1 MLSFV
6 LLAYDWFCWTQIWAE
21 RRRRFLRL
29 GLPLLAVT
37 FAAGAGRLAM
47 LMLVEYPGQ
56 AGPDWRFA
64 LVALD
69 AFWRYLAILF
79 VPRDQS
85 IFHALPFIDSVLAP
99 RAIAGIGGLVA
110 FVA

>member
-6 LLAYDWFCWTQIWAE
+6 LLAYDWFLLDAPWSE
-21 RRRRFLRL
+21 RRRRFLKL
-29 GLPLLAVT
+29 GLPLLAIT
-37 FAAGAGRLAM
+37 FVGGAGRLGL
-47 LMLVEYPGQ
+47 LMWVEHPDQ

-85 IFHALPFIDSVLAP
+85 IFRALPFIDSLLAP
-99 RAIAGIGGLVA
+99 RA
-110 FVA
+110 